1 MIAVILMVMVRT
13 LDLLEAM
20 EIPYYCCYYYY
31 RGVRRRAEVRT
42 KAILDM
48 GTQAARETSSMR

>member
-1 MIAVILMVMVRT
+1 MIAMILMVMVRT

-20 EIPYYCCYYYY
+20 KIPYYCCYYYS
-31 RGVRRRAEVRT
+31 RGVGRRAEVKT
-42 KAILDM
+42 KAILGM